1 VDLKDKCAVVTG
13 GANGIGAALCRRF
26 AAAGVRTLVVA
37 DLDEANAR
45 AVAEEVGGTPA
56 LLDVRSPTAI
66 AALVEHIWSDTAPI
80 DLFCSNA
87 GIAVAGGPETA
98 DAQWTACWEV
108 NVMAHVWAARALVP
122 RMLARGGGTLLN
134 TCSAA
139 GLLTQIGSASY
150 SVTKHAAVGFAE
162 WLAITYGGQGLRVSV
177 LCPQAVR
184 TQMTAGSEGGGVAG
198 VNGMMEPP
206 EVAEAVVL
214 GLREERFQ
222 ILPHPEVHEYVLRK
236 ASDIDRWIGG
246 MQRLQ
251 ARFSADGMHRKG

>member
-1 VDLKDKCAVVTG
+1 MELKDKCVVVTG

-26 AAAGVRTLVVA
+26 AAEGARAIVVA
-37 DLDEANAR
+37 DLDAANAR
-45 AVAEEVGGTPA
+45 AVAREVGGIPA
-56 LLDVRSPTAI
+56 PLDVRRPDAI
-66 AALVEHIWSDTAPI
+66 AALIERVEQETAPI

-87 GIAVAGGPETA
+87 GIAVAGGPETS
-98 DAQWTACWEV
+98 DAEWTACFEV

-162 WLAITYGGQGLRVSV
+162 WLAITYGGQGLKVSA

-184 TQMTAGSEGGGVAG
+184 TQMTAGTEGGGVAG

-206 EVAEAVVL
+206 EVAEAVVR
-214 GLREERFQ
+214 GLREERFH

-251 ARFSADGMHRKG
+251 ARFSPDGMHAKT